1 MAKSERGKA
10 LAAKQKAEA
19 QARKLAKKNSS
30 DPKDWGTIKQIRE
43 VYRVTK
49 EQDPKLPL
57 YLALAFLIPF
67 AIILGLTIW
76 LSKGWLGIVLWGV
89 LAVMTGIMCMT
100 IVLTRRA
107 KKATITRYEGQAG
120 SAEVA
125 LSMLPEKKW
134 FSTPGI
140 AANRHLDVV
149 HRTVGPGGLIL
160 IGDGEPGRLKQML
173 ANEKKKHDQILY
185 GVQAQTIQMGNGGG
199 QVPLAKLTDHI
210 KKLPKQLTDSQIQEA
225 RQRLK
230 SLDAM
235 RPKMPIPKGPMNM
248 KGARKA
254 MRGH

>member
-1 MAKSERGKA
+1 MAKSERAKA

-19 QARKLAKKNSS
+19 KARKLAKKNSS
-30 DPKDWGTIKQIRE
+30 NPKDWGTIKQLKE

-49 EQDPKLPL
+49 EHDPKLPL
-57 YLALAFLIPF
+57 YLALAFFIPF
-67 AIILGLTIW
+67 AIIIGLTIW
-76 LSKGWLGIVLWGV
+76 LSKGWLGIVLWGL
-89 LAVMTGIMCMT
+89 LAVMTGLMCTT

-134 FSTPGI
+134 FSTPGVT
-140 AANRHLDVV
+140 ANRHLDVV
-149 HRTVGPGGLIL
+149 HRTIGPGGLIL
-160 IGDGEPGRLKQML
+160 IGDGDPGRLKQML
-173 ANEKKKHDQILY
+173 ASEKKKHDQILY
-185 GVQAQTIQMGNGGG
+185 GVQAQTIQMGNGAG